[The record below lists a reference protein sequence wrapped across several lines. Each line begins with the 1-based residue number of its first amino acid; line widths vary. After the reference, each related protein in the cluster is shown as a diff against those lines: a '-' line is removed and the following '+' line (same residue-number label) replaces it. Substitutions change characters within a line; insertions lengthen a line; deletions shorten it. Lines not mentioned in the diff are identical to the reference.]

1 MFIDFQGPSYNNI
14 LHSNSSNSNI
24 TNEQNALQNSCT
36 TLSITWSKL
45 DINITPTDCD
55 NNPYIGTICRDFL
68 TVRHLCTIEDGDI
81 VIYSNES
88 EKTQAECEK
97 DLLNLNSLLGYTK
110 LIQLCMVSIIIVY
123 SALQRMSTSCYSISL
138 SILLPTL

>member
-1 MFIDFQGPSYNNI
+1 M
-14 LHSNSSNSNI
+14 
-24 TNEQNALQNSCT
+24 
-36 TLSITWSKL
+36 
-45 DINITPTDCD
+45 NITPTYCD
-55 NNPYIGTICRDFL
+55 TNPYIGTICRDFL
-68 TVRHLCTIEDGDI
+68 SAWHLCTIEDGDI

-88 EKTQAECEK
+88 EKTQAEREK

-110 LIQLCMVSIIIVY
+110 LIQLCMISIIIVY